1 VALRAFSVVAV
12 SVLTL
17 LGCREKASSRAPT
30 PPAPRAPVPRAD
42 AGAPAS
48 GERPEPVA
56 GSMRPGPENDW
67 LLRGHRDS
75 IYSVALSPDGKHAAT
90 GAGDRTV
97 RIWDLVQHSEAALI
111 TGGDETITA
120 LAFSPD
126 GSLLAAGDRAFQVR
140 LIRVA
145 DGTML
150 RRQAHPDTVSTVDFS
165 PDGKWLVVSGF
176 GGNTGIYPVDAP
188 GPSKCD
194 QRGRSAQFTDDGK
207 HIVLATQA
215 GKLSVIDFGTCKVL
229 KETSTQPQAPFSSA
243 SGKATLVATH
253 NGRDRDVLLWDA
265 LNGKALGKLEGHTAG
280 VTTAQLSADGAR
292 ALTASEDGTVRLWDV
307 AKRTELKRIDAPGV
321 PFATMSTDG
330 TLVLIASGIDAR
342 VVPISP

>member
-1 VALRAFSVVAV
+1 VARCAFSVVAV
-12 SVLTL
+12 GL
-17 LGCREKASSRAPT
+17 LMLVGCREKAS
-30 PPAPRAPVPRAD
+30 PPATPRAPSPALD
-42 AGAPAS
+42 AGAPAKA
-48 GERPEPVA
+48 ERPEPVA

-67 LLRGHRDS
+67 QLRGHRDS
-75 IYSVALSPDGKHAAT
+75 IDAVALSPDGKRAAT

-97 RIWDLVQHSEAALI
+97 RIWDLVQHTEAALI
-111 TGGDETITA
+111 TGGDETVTA

-126 GSLLAAGDRAFQVR
+126 GSVLAAGDRAFQVR

-150 RRQAHPDTVSTVDFS
+150 RRQAHPDSVSTVDFS

-176 GGNTGIYPVDAP
+176 GGNTGIYPVDEA

-194 QRGRSAQFTDDGK
+194 LRGRSAQFTDGGK
-207 HIVLATQA
+207 HVVLATQA
-215 GKLSVIDFGTCKVL
+215 GKLSVIDFPSCKVL
-229 KETSTQPQAPFSSA
+229 KETSTHPQAPFSSA
-243 SGKATLVATH
+243 SGKATLVATR

-265 LNGKALGKLEGHTAG
+265 LNGKPLGKLEGHTAG
-280 VTTAQLSADGAR
+280 VTTAQLSTDGTR

-307 AKRTELKRIDAPGV
+307 SKRAEIKRLDAPGV
-321 PFATMSTDG
+321 PFAVMSADG

-342 VVPISP
+342 IVPITP